1 MKLLQLRYLVEVC
14 RHGNHISN
22 TAEALHTSQPGISR
36 QIQLIEEELGFPV
49 FARKRNRIVDLTEPG
64 REAVAIASR
73 VLSDIDNL
81 KRLGQ
86 EISQRTG
93 GTLAIATTHTQARYV
108 LPKVIE
114 RFMLR
119 HPSVELQLRQGNPT
133 QICEMV
139 ESGEADL
146 AVGTEPTQPFVGL
159 VRLPCFDLERSIIVK
174 AGHPLLK
181 KRKPTLKDVAAY
193 PIMTHEPTFSG
204 HWKVLNA
211 FEAAGLT
218 PRVVFGAM
226 DADVSKT
233 YVEMGV
239 GIAVMTSVTYER
251 RKDIGLRA
259 IDARHLFPP
268 STVSITLRPNSYL
281 RTPAYDFIRLVSPQL
296 TRDVVQAALVDQA
309 ELLPAAPGVTRR

>member
-64 REAVAIASR
+64 REAVAIATR
-73 VLSDIDNL
+73 VLADIDNL

-114 RFMLR
+114 RFMHR

-146 AVGTEPTQPFVGL
+146 SVGTEPTQPFPGL
-159 VRLPCFDLERSIIVK
+159 VRLPCFTLDRSIIVK

-181 KRKPTLKDVAAY
+181 KRKPTLEDVAAY

-204 HWKVLNA
+204 HWKVMDA
-211 FEAAGLT
+211 FKAAGLT
-218 PRVVFGAM
+218 PRIVFGAV

-251 RKDIGLRA
+251 RKDTGLRA
-259 IDARHLFPP
+259 IDARHLFPS
-268 STVSITLRPNSYL
+268 STVSIALRANSYL
-281 RTPAYDFIRLVSPQL
+281 RTPAHDFIRLFSPQL
-296 TRDVVQAALVDQA
+296 TREVVQAALAEQA
-309 ELLPAAPGVTRR
+309 EPAPAAASLNSR